1 MPSSKATANIFAG
14 GYTKEKADKV
24 KATKTPQNIRCTSC
38 RKLWPN
44 HNYSERQLGVYRQRL
59 ALNPRL
65 ADESQAI
72 IPCIKCTPSQV
83 TELECSH
90 CYQVKA
96 LEAFTKAQRKDPE
109 RAVRIIYVY
118 RLKSR
123 QLTSCAALHAMCQP

>member
-1 MPSSKATANIFAG
+1 MPSSKFTANIFAA

-24 KATKTPQNIRCTSC
+24 KATKIPENIRCKDC
-38 RKLWPN
+38 QRLKPN
-44 HNYSERQLGVYRQRL
+44 HNYSERQLGNYRQRL
-59 ALNPRL
+59 AQNPRL

-96 LEAFTKAQRKDPE
+96 LEAFTKAQRRDPE
-109 RAVRIIYVY
+109 RAVRTLNVY
-118 RLKSR
+118 RLTS
-123 QLTSCAALHAMCQP
+123 QLISCAAMHAMC